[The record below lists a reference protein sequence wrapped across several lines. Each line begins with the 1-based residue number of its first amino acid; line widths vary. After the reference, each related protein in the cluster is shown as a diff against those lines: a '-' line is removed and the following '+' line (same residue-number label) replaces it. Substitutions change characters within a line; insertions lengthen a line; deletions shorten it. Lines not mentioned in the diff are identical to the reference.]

1 MIARAEEVVQAAYNL
16 LLNREPEPVALSHWS
31 QALNGGLSRVEFVRA
46 VLASTEFR
54 GQMAAIADLTKYR
67 DIDLIIP
74 IDAHQFRVPA
84 SDVSLVPH
92 LLNRRCWEPHVLRY
106 LKQHL
111 RPSHVFMDVGA
122 NLGYF
127 TVLTAP
133 LVEHVIAFE
142 PVASNHAYCSA
153 NIALNGLTNVDLH
166 HCGLWREDR
175 TLHVRTD
182 SSSVMTAAVTI
193 GDNASAGALEPI
205 RAVSLDSLVQQGG
218 LALSRLDLIKMDIE
232 GAEMSALIGMQ
243 GTLSRFRPRIVME
256 INRPRLD
263 ACDATID
270 DVWDYLQNHSYGV
283 SVFQEWQER
292 DPEPVGTLQA
302 LKHLCPPDGLIDIVA
317 VDQRR

>member
-16 LLNREPEPVALSHWS
+16 LLNREPEPAGLKHWS
-31 QALNGGLSRVEFVRA
+31 QALDDGLSRVEFVRA

-54 GQMAAIADLTKYR
+54 EQMASIEDFTKYR
-67 DIDLIIP
+67 DINLIIP
-74 IDAHQFRVPA
+74 IDTYQFRVPA
-84 SDVSLVPH
+84 SDLSLVPH
-92 LLNRRCWEPHVLRY
+92 LLNRRCWEPHVMRY

-133 LVEHVIAFE
+133 LVERVIAFE
-142 PVASNHAYCSA
+142 PVASNHAYCGA

-175 TLHVRTD
+175 TLHVKSD
-182 SSSVMTAAVTI
+182 SSSVMTAAVTVADD
-193 GDNASAGALEPI
+193 GSAGALEPI

-218 LALSRLDLIKMDIE
+218 LALSRLDLVKMDIE
-232 GAEMSALIGMQ
+232 GAEMSALIGME
-243 GTLSRFRPRIVME
+243 GTISRFRPRIIME

-263 ACDATID
+263 ACDASID
-270 DVWDYLQNHSYGV
+270 DVWDYFQSHSYGV
-283 SVFQEWQER
+283 RAFQHWEER
-292 DPEPVGTLQA
+292 DPEPVATLQA

>member
-1 MIARAEEVVQAAYNL
+1 MIARADEVVHAAYNL
-16 LLNREPEPVALSHWS
+16 LLNREPEPVALTHWT
-31 QALNGGLSRVEFVRA
+31 QALDGGLSRVEFVRA

-54 GQMAAIADLTKYR
+54 GQMEAIADLTEYR

-74 IDAHQFRVPA
+74 IDTHQFRVPA
-84 SDVSLVPH
+84 SDLSLVPH
-92 LLNRRCWEPHVLRY
+92 LLNLRCWEPHVLWY

-127 TVLTAP
+127 TVLAAP
-133 LVEHVIAFE
+133 LVERVIAFE

-175 TLHVRTD
+175 TLHVTSD
-182 SSSVMTAAVTI
+182 SSSVMTATVAV
-193 GDNASAGALEPI
+193 GVNGSAGALEPI

-232 GAEMSALIGMQ
+232 GAEMSALIGME
-243 GTLSRFRPRIVME
+243 GMLSRFRPGIIME
-256 INRPRLD
+256 INRPRLE
-263 ACDATID
+263 ACDASID
-270 DVWDYLQNHSYGV
+270 DVWDYFQSHSYGV
-283 SVFQEWQER
+283 SAFQPWQER
-292 DPEPVGTLQA
+292 DPEPIATLQA
-302 LKHLCPPDGLIDIVA
+302 LKHRCPPDSLIDIVA
-317 VDQRR
+317 IDKRR